1 MTLSNVAAAEEN
13 GNEDGSPAGL
23 LQTVKPFIAAA
34 AVIATGSVLI
44 PAIYFTLLDL
54 QWIAFLAGILIA
66 SILAMTAQA
75 TRAGIAAEA
84 GARRLALAD
93 YRSAGESGQRE
104 KLEKLL
110 ADANA
115 RLRYSDEALPAMVA
129 FVDHDTV
136 YRYHN
141 RAFANWLGLED
152 AKIDGKHMRDVLGR
166 KVFSEVESYV
176 FEVAAGHLV
185 RYEKTHKSPSGALYR
200 VAVQYLPQFG
210 EDGKYTGFYMV
221 ITDITERRDVGLPPG
236 ALRAADPGA
245 LIRVSP
251 PGTGNAGLQHAG
263 DPALADASAGAADT
277 WLDASQRIL
286 AAINGNEFTLF
297 CQRITPLAGS
307 ASAPDH
313 YEVLIRLL
321 EEEDRMIP
329 PGAFFSLA
337 EEYGLLPQLDR
348 WVFSHVLDWMVTP
361 AGAVTVRTGA
371 IYFINV
377 AAATISDPDFP
388 EFVEYHLRRT
398 GAPAKSVCIEIDE
411 SDLTLSQGDSIEFAR
426 LIRQCGCLTAI
437 SGFGRRRLPMETLKL
452 FPVDFLK
459 IHGSIVRQIAAY
471 PESLAKAA
479 AICKLAKAIG
489 VRTVAEMV
497 EDDATLALLRT
508 LKLDFAQG
516 FGISRPQML
525 TGLRG
530 SASDATAQLP
540 FAAEPAR
547 VPVSQES

>member
-1 MTLSNVAAAEEN
+1 MTLSSVAAADDSAN
-13 GNEDGSPAGL
+13 QGGSPTGL
-23 LQTVKPFIAAA
+23 LQSVKPFIAAG
-34 AVIATGSVLI
+34 AVIATGGVLI

-54 QWIAFLAGILIA
+54 QWIAFLAGVLIA

-75 TRAGIAAEA
+75 TRAGIAAES

-93 YRSAGESGQRE
+93 YRSAGESGHRE

-129 FVDHDTV
+129 FVDHDTL
-136 YRYHN
+136 YQYHN

-176 FEVAAGHLV
+176 FEVAAGHIV
-185 RYEKTHKSPSGALYR
+185 RYERTHKSASGALYR

-210 EDGKYTGFYMV
+210 KEGTYTGFYVV

-236 ALRAADPGA
+236 ALRTSDPGTP
-245 LIRVSP
+245 VP
-251 PGTGNAGLQHAG
+251 F
-263 DPALADASAGAADT
+263 GATADT
-277 WLDASQRIL
+277 WQDASQRIL

-297 CQRITPLAGS
+297 CQRIAPLAHD
-307 ASAPDH
+307 AAAPDH

-321 EEEDRMIP
+321 EEENRMIP

-361 AGAVTVRTGA
+361 GGAGTVRAGA

-398 GAPAKSVCIEIDE
+398 GVPAKSVCVEIDE
-411 SDLTLSQGDSIEFAR
+411 SDLTASLGDGVEFAR
-426 LIRQCGCLTAI
+426 RIRQCGCLIAI
-437 SGFGRRRLPMETLKL
+437 SGFGRKRLPMETLKL

-459 IHGSIVRQIAAY
+459 IHGGIVRQVAAY
-471 PESLAKAA
+471 PESLAKTV

-497 EDDATLALLRT
+497 EDDATLELLRK

-516 FGISRPQML
+516 FGISRPRTL
-525 TGLRG
+525 AGLASPDAADLPAAHG
-530 SASDATAQLP
+530 SEIRKADKI
-540 FAAEPAR
+540 E
-547 VPVSQES
+547 V